1 MVLPDHEWIVP
12 EAIHAQYLYISAATH
27 PDAASSVGD
36 TTLGTPISQQGLGYL
51 ESVGVSTR

>member
-1 MVLPDHEWIVP
+1 MLPDDEWIVS

-36 TTLGTPISQQGLGYL
+36 TTFLVLGLGPAPRWAVIL
-51 ESVGVSTR
+51 NAL